1 MTPVIERVF
10 SRLKT
15 QYGSASIQRVELM
28 MQAGLQDRD
37 PMQRGAKYV
46 LPGVSRKPWHDP
58 HEHPSLLPLVRQLEE
73 HHGGIKQEFATLWSS
88 RTGAFGSYRHYLMTR
103 EDWKAFYVFRN
114 RAMTAESAELT
125 PVTHRVLTEFGLKT
139 GLVCPLLESHF
150 STLTAGAV
158 IPPHCDLWNFSINL
172 HLAVDIP
179 AGCGLRV
186 AGEERTWT
194 EGKCLLFDYS
204 YLHEAWNRGSRPRT
218 CLLLDLWHPEVTA
231 PERLALTA
239 LITEIREL
247 TAEPS
252 RPASAPPRKW
262 SPRRLFSALRGA

>member
-1 MTPVIERVF
+1 MTPAIERCF
-10 SRLKT
+10 AHLKRR
-15 QYGSASIQRVELM
+15 YGSASIERVELM
-28 MQAGLQDRD
+28 MRARREDRD

-46 LPGVSRKPWHDP
+46 LPGISKKPWHDP
-58 HEHPSLLPLVRQLEE
+58 YEHQSLLPLVRHLEE
-73 HHGGIKQEFATLWSS
+73 QHLGIKQEFATLWSGDP
-88 RTGAFGSYRHYLMTR
+88 RAFGNYQHYLMTR

-114 RAMTAESAELT
+114 GTMTPQAAALT
-125 PVTHRVLTEFGLKT
+125 PVTHRTLTEFGLQT
-139 GLVCPLLESHF
+139 GLLCPLLESHF

-186 AGEERTWT
+186 AGEARTWT

-204 YLHEAWNRGSRPRT
+204 YLHEAWNAGRRPRT
-218 CLLLDLWHPEVTA
+218 CLLLDLWHPEVRA

-239 LITEIREL
+239 LMTEIRKL

-252 RPASAPPRKW
+252 GPASAPPRVW
-262 SPRRLFSALRGA
+262 SPRRLLSALRRT